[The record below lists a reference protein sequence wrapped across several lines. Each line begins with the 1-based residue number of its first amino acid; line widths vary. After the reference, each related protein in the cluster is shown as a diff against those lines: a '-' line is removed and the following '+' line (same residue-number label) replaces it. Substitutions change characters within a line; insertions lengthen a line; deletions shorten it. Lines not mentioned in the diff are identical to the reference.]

1 MKLYQIAAQITI
13 TDPDVFKLY
22 NPNDNT
28 DLIYTA
34 ADVTSA
40 LDHYGLR
47 YTTKQLSV
55 VWLTFVNL
63 FWQSYYKNLEMLNS
77 DIDPLTNYDYTETRT
92 ETIDNGDT
100 TKTRDTDT
108 TKNYVETTIDTDV
121 SKTVSAGTGTN
132 QPRTDVYNVCYDTVP
147 KHSGYTTQSGETTER
162 TTTQANGNKSRTTDN
177 LKITNTETHST
188 ITKTV
193 NGETLTADEIRGTKI
208 EKHGT
213 QNIDK
218 LDMIKRAIEINKI
231 SVLNDFIMHFVDKY
245 SIYVGG
251 DEIDLEFI

>member
-1 MKLYQIAAQITI
+1 MKLYQIAAQIAI
-13 TDPDVFKLY
+13 TDPNVFKLY
-22 NPNDNT
+22 NPNDNA

-34 ADVTSA
+34 ADVTIA

-108 TKNYVETTIDTDV
+108 TKNYVET
-121 SKTVSAGTGTN
+121 N
-132 QPRTDVYNVCYDTVP
+132 
-147 KHSGYTTQSGETTER
+147 
-162 TTTQANGNKSRTTDN
+162 
-177 LKITNTETHST
+177 
-188 ITKTV
+188 
-193 NGETLTADEIRGTKI
+193 
-208 EKHGT
+208 
-213 QNIDK
+213 
-218 LDMIKRAIEINKI
+218 
-231 SVLNDFIMHFVDKY
+231 
-245 SIYVGG
+245 
-251 DEIDLEFI
+251 